1 MIQVG
6 ENPEILLLF
15 LLLSFYFFF
24 EQVESDFLE
33 RISIQLS
40 AKLKVESKLRRQFA
54 VTLFARQ
61 KVEGGSRTLSFAA
74 TGQRATVTL
83 QPPYLINFV
92 SKTINIHLF
101 HNWVRLFGKD
111 VLEIPELK
119 SNLIIGNLFILLK
132 FNI

>member
-1 MIQVG
+1 MLQPSASPRRHVSAG
-6 ENPEILLLF
+6 TPSLRFVVSMSSATTLLPK
-15 LLLSFYFFF
+15 
-24 EQVESDFLE
+24 
-33 RISIQLS
+33 
-40 AKLKVESKLRRQFA
+40 AG
-54 VTLFARQ
+54 
-61 KVEGGSRTLSFAA
+61 GGSRTLSFAA